1 MLQGQCP
8 SCCLYAA
15 NLKLTQKAQP
25 ISVEILHL
33 LRDPSFPYR
42 IYDSSHIYYKNI
54 IAWYAMIEFNTKNF
68 LP

>member
-8 SCCLYAA
+8 FCCLYTA

-25 ISVEILHL
+25 IPFEIFHL
-33 LRDPSFPYR
+33 LCDPSFPYR
-42 IYDSSHIYYKNI
+42 IYDSSKIYYKKI